1 MAETLVIVESPAKA
15 KTIGKFLGS
24 KYKVIASNGH
34 VRDLPKSQLGVD
46 VEHNFT
52 PKYITLR
59 GRGDV
64 LETIRREAKNAKK
77 IYLATDPDMEGEAIS
92 WHLAQILK
100 LDIDSK
106 CRIEFNEITANTVKN
121 SVKAARAI
129 DMNLVD
135 AQQAR
140 RVLDR
145 LVGYKISPILWAKVR
160 RGLSAGRVQ
169 SVACRILCDRE
180 KEIMDF
186 VPEEYWLISAQLKI
200 KGSRKHLPAKFYG
213 YGDKRTE
220 LHTQAEAEKV
230 VEASSGVPFQVTDI
244 KVGERTRHAPP
255 PFTTS
260 SLQQEA
266 SRKLGFTTK
275 LTMLIAQQLYEG
287 VEIQGQG
294 VTGLITYI
302 RTDSVRV
309 AEEAQAQARDY
320 IAETYGQPYVPA
332 KPNVYKGRKGAQDAH
347 EAIRPANLLNRP
359 QDVKASLNNNQYKLY
374 KLIFER
380 FLASQMTEA
389 RYEVSTVTL
398 DANGCTYR
406 TTGSRTLFDGYTV
419 LYTEGKDE
427 AEEAEPT
434 LPKLTVGE
442 ELQAA
447 SIDKEQKFTQAPP
460 RYTEASLVKLLEEK
474 GIGRPSTYA
483 PTISTIIERGYVQRE
498 KKQLVPTELGFV
510 VTQLMK
516 DNFKDIVDVKFTAD
530 MESKLDKV
538 KDGEQEWT
546 AVINDFY
553 GPFEKTVEKA
563 SQSIEKIVIQDE
575 VSDVPC
581 DKCGAMM
588 VYKMGRFGRFLAC
601 PNFPACRNTKA
612 IVEKIDVPCPKCGA
626 ALIKRKSKRGKVFYG
641 CERYPE
647 CDFVSWDRPTKEKC
661 PKCGGLMVHK
671 MGQNGGYTLC
681 TDKACGYV
689 VRPQKKDKEEKE
701 NDG

>member
-106 CRIEFNEITANTVKN
+106 CRIESNEITANTVKN

-347 EAIRPANLLNRP
+347 EAIRPASLLNRP

-661 PKCGGLMVHK
+661 PKCGGMMVHK

>member
-1 MAETLVIVESPAKA
+1 
-15 KTIGKFLGS
+15 
-24 KYKVIASNGH
+24 
-34 VRDLPKSQLGVD
+34 
-46 VEHNFT
+46 
-52 PKYITLR
+52 
-59 GRGDV
+59 
-64 LETIRREAKNAKK
+64 
-77 IYLATDPDMEGEAIS
+77 
-92 WHLAQILK
+92 
-100 LDIDSK
+100 
-106 CRIEFNEITANTVKN
+106 
-121 SVKAARAI
+121 
-129 DMNLVD
+129 MNLVD

-186 VPEEYWLISAQLKI
+186 IPEEYWLINAQLKI

-347 EAIRPANLLNRP
+347 EAIRPASLLNRP

-389 RYEVSTVTL
+389 RYEVSTVTM
-398 DANGCTYR
+398 DANGCTYK

-546 AVINDFY
+546 EVIDDFY

-671 MGQNGGYTLC
+671 MGQNGGYTMC
-681 TDKACGYV
+681 TDKTCGYV
-689 VRPQKKDKEEKE
+689 VRPQKKDKE

>member
-64 LETIRREAKNAKK
+64 LEAIRREAKNAKK

-100 LDIDSK
+100 LDIHSK

-121 SVKAARAI
+121 SIKSARAI

-186 VPEEYWLISAQLKI
+186 IPEEYWLINAQLKI

-347 EAIRPANLLNRP
+347 EAIRPASLLNRP

-389 RYEVSTVTL
+389 RYEVSTVTM
-398 DANGCTYR
+398 DANGCTYK

-546 AVINDFY
+546 EVIDDFY

-671 MGQNGGYTLC
+671 MGQNGGYTMC
-681 TDKACGYV
+681 TDKTCGYV
-689 VRPQKKDKEEKE
+689 VRPQKKDKE

>member
-64 LETIRREAKNAKK
+64 LEAIRREAKNAKK

-100 LDIDSK
+100 LDIHSK

-121 SVKAARAI
+121 SIKSARAI

-186 VPEEYWLISAQLKI
+186 IPEEYWLINAQLKI

-220 LHTQAEAEKV
+220 LHTQEEAEKV

-347 EAIRPANLLNRP
+347 EAIRPASLLNRP

-389 RYEVSTVTL
+389 RYEVSTVTM
-398 DANGCTYR
+398 DANGCTYK

-546 AVINDFY
+546 EVIDDFY

-671 MGQNGGYTLC
+671 MGQNGGYTMC
-681 TDKACGYV
+681 TDKTCGYV
-689 VRPQKKDKEEKE
+689 VRPQKKDKE

>member
-1 MAETLVIVESPAKA
+1 M
-15 KTIGKFLGS
+15 
-24 KYKVIASNGH
+24 
-34 VRDLPKSQLGVD
+34 
-46 VEHNFT
+46 
-52 PKYITLR
+52 
-59 GRGDV
+59 
-64 LETIRREAKNAKK
+64 
-77 IYLATDPDMEGEAIS
+77 
-92 WHLAQILK
+92 
-100 LDIDSK
+100 
-106 CRIEFNEITANTVKN
+106 
-121 SVKAARAI
+121 
-129 DMNLVD
+129 
-135 AQQAR
+135 
-140 RVLDR
+140 
-145 LVGYKISPILWAKVR
+145 
-160 RGLSAGRVQ
+160 
-169 SVACRILCDRE
+169 
-180 KEIMDF
+180 
-186 VPEEYWLISAQLKI
+186 
-200 KGSRKHLPAKFYG
+200 
-213 YGDKRTE
+213 
-220 LHTQAEAEKV
+220 
-230 VEASSGVPFQVTDI
+230 
-244 KVGERTRHAPP
+244 
-255 PFTTS
+255 
-260 SLQQEA
+260 
-266 SRKLGFTTK
+266 
-275 LTMLIAQQLYEG
+275 
-287 VEIQGQG
+287 
-294 VTGLITYI
+294 
-302 RTDSVRV
+302 
-309 AEEAQAQARDY
+309 
-320 IAETYGQPYVPA
+320 
-332 KPNVYKGRKGAQDAH
+332 
-347 EAIRPANLLNRP
+347 
-359 QDVKASLNNNQYKLY
+359 
-374 KLIFER
+374 
-380 FLASQMTEA
+380 
-389 RYEVSTVTL
+389 
-398 DANGCTYR
+398 
-406 TTGSRTLFDGYTV
+406 
-419 LYTEGKDE
+419 
-427 AEEAEPT
+427 
-434 LPKLTVGE
+434 
-442 ELQAA
+442 
-447 SIDKEQKFTQAPP
+447 
-460 RYTEASLVKLLEEK
+460 KLLEEK

-575 VSDVPC
+575 VSDIPC

>member
-64 LETIRREAKNAKK
+64 LETIRREAQNAKK

-106 CRIEFNEITANTVKN
+106 CRSEFNEITANTVKN

-332 KPNVYKGRKGAQDAH
+332 KPNVYKGRKGAPDAH

-359 QDVKASLNNNQYKLY
+359 QDVKASLNNNQYQLY

-546 AVINDFY
+546 AVLDDFY

-661 PKCGGLMVHK
+661 PKCGAYLVKTERGVK
-671 MGQNGGYTLC
+671 C
-681 TDKACGYV
+681 SDKKCGYKEEA
-689 VRPQKKDKEEKE
+689 KKDKDEE
-701 NDG
+701 NG

>member
-1 MAETLVIVESPAKA
+1 M
-15 KTIGKFLGS
+15 
-24 KYKVIASNGH
+24 
-34 VRDLPKSQLGVD
+34 
-46 VEHNFT
+46 
-52 PKYITLR
+52 
-59 GRGDV
+59 
-64 LETIRREAKNAKK
+64 
-77 IYLATDPDMEGEAIS
+77 
-92 WHLAQILK
+92 
-100 LDIDSK
+100 
-106 CRIEFNEITANTVKN
+106 
-121 SVKAARAI
+121 
-129 DMNLVD
+129 
-135 AQQAR
+135 
-140 RVLDR
+140 
-145 LVGYKISPILWAKVR
+145 
-160 RGLSAGRVQ
+160 
-169 SVACRILCDRE
+169 
-180 KEIMDF
+180 
-186 VPEEYWLISAQLKI
+186 
-200 KGSRKHLPAKFYG
+200 
-213 YGDKRTE
+213 
-220 LHTQAEAEKV
+220 

-347 EAIRPANLLNRP
+347 EAIRPASLLNRP

-546 AVINDFY
+546 AVIDDFY

-661 PKCGGLMVHK
+661 PKCGGMMVHK